1 MLVASGSLLGSASL
15 LVGSSLLGLAW
26 LGLAS
31 PLVVIAV
38 ERPDLAFARVV
49 GAIICCA
56 P

>member
-1 MLVASGSLLGSASL
+1 VRPARLTSAQFIDA
-15 LVGSSLLGLAW
+15 SSLLGLAW